1 MSPLDYIRHL
11 MDATARN
18 YRRREALLHDR
29 GVLYAFRGSSGYV
42 LVIVLLVISLLVA
55 ISSEFIITAQTNVR
69 YIAKFSESLRA
80 RTIARAGVN
89 LGVALLEADKKGA
102 ASGLL
107 SGVSTNSNVDSHQDI
122 WAIELPPLPIEGGFL
137 KIDISDENSKIN
149 INALANEVVDR
160 SPYYAV
166 AQRFFINMG
175 LPMDLADALIDWVD
189 IDDSRFPY
197 GAESS
202 DYYLAQA
209 RPYRAKNGAMD
220 SIQEMLM
227 VKGFTPEIYYG
238 LGGGNFGL
246 ERGLVESNRDARV
259 LDPGAMA
266 EPGSGRALSS
276 RRTEVA
282 ESTAPIGRE
291 RSRRLDEYFRITGER
306 SDYLSELNKIN
317 INTASFRVLSALTDE
332 MTDDRVA
339 ELIRRRRS
347 KPFES
352 IDEIADI
359 VTDETVR
366 RNLLTVRS
374 FIFRLAVTGRV
385 NKTEVTM
392 IALYNRQNKVFYYM
406 SEQ

>member
-1 MSPLDYIRHL
+1 MRTVDIIRAFGEAAVR
-11 MDATARN
+11 D
-18 YRRREALLHDR
+18 YRRRERLLLER
-29 GVLYAFRGSSGYV
+29 GLLGAFTGSSGYV

-69 YIAKFSESLRA
+69 YIGRFSESLRA

-89 LGVALLEADKKGA
+89 LAVALLEADKKGA
-102 ASGLL
+102 AGGLL
-107 SGVSTNSNVDSHQDI
+107 SGVSTNSNVDSYQDI
-122 WAIELPPLPIEGGFL
+122 WAIDLPPLPIEGGHL
-137 KIDISDENSKIN
+137 RISITDENSKIN
-149 INALANEVVDR
+149 VNALANEVVDK
-160 SPYYAV
+160 SPYYTV
-166 AQRFFINMG
+166 AQRFFLNMA
-175 LPMDLADALIDWVD
+175 LPMDLANTLIDWVD

-202 DYYLAQA
+202 DYYLAQR
-209 RPYRAKNGAMD
+209 RPYHAKNGAMD
-220 SIQEMLM
+220 SIREMLM

-238 LGGGNFGL
+238 LGGGNYGM
-246 ERGLVESNRDARV
+246 ESGLVQDNRGGRV
-259 LDPGAMA
+259 LDPAAVA
-266 EPGSGRALSS
+266 EPGAGRALNT
-276 RRTEVA
+276 RRTEPA
-282 ESTAPIGRE
+282 ETVAPIGRE
-291 RSRRLDEYFRITGER
+291 RSRRLDEYFRVTGER
-306 SDYLSELNKIN
+306 TDYLSEMNKIN

-332 MTDDRVA
+332 MTDDRVS

-374 FIFRLAVTGRV
+374 FIFRLAATGRV
-385 NKTEVTM
+385 NKTEVTI

>member
-166 AQRFFINMG
+166 TQRFFINMG

>member
-1 MSPLDYIRHL
+1 MRPAQYIGARLD
-11 MDATARN
+11 AAARN
-18 YRRREALLHDR
+18 YRRREALLHER
-29 GVLYAFRGSSGYV
+29 GILYSFRGSSGYV

-69 YIAKFSESLRA
+69 YIGRFSESLRA
-80 RTIARAGVN
+80 RTIARAGIN
-89 LGVALLEADKKGA
+89 LAVALLEADKKGA

-107 SGVSTNSNVDSHQDI
+107 SGVSNNSNIDSFQDI
-122 WAIELPPLPIEGGFL
+122 WAIDLPPLPIEGGHL
-137 KIDISDENSKIN
+137 KIVITDENSKIN
-149 INALANEVVDR
+149 LNVLANEVVDR
-160 SPYYAV
+160 SPYYSV
-166 AQRFFINMG
+166 AQRFFLNMG

-220 SIQEMLM
+220 SIHEMLM
-227 VKGFTPEIYYG
+227 VKGITPEFYYG

-246 ERGLVESNRDARV
+246 ERDLVEHNRGART
-259 LDPGAMA
+259 LDPDAINKT
-266 EPGSGRALSS
+266 GSGRALSS

-282 ESTAPIGRE
+282 EAVVPVGRE

-306 SDYLSELNKIN
+306 TDYLSELNKIN
-317 INTASFRVLSALTDE
+317 INTAPFRVLSALTDE

-352 IDEIADI
+352 IDEIADLM
-359 VTDETVR
+359 TDETVR

-374 FIFRLAVTGRV
+374 FIFRLSVTGRV

-392 IALYNRQNKVFYYM
+392 IALYNRQNKIFYYM

>member
-1 MSPLDYIRHL
+1 MRPAQYIGARLD
-11 MDATARN
+11 AASRN
-18 YRRREALLHDR
+18 YRRREALLHER
-29 GVLYAFRGSSGYV
+29 GILNSFTGSSGYV

-69 YIAKFSESLRA
+69 YIGRFSESLRA
-80 RTIARAGVN
+80 RTIARAGIN
-89 LGVALLEADKKGA
+89 LAVALLEADKKGA

-107 SGVSTNSNVDSHQDI
+107 SGVSTNSNIDSFQDI
-122 WAIELPPLPIEGGFL
+122 WAIDLPPLPIEGGHL
-137 KIDISDENSKIN
+137 KIVITDENSKIN
-149 INALANEVVDR
+149 LNVLANEVVDR
-160 SPYYAV
+160 SPYYTV
-166 AQRFFINMG
+166 AQRFFLNMG

-220 SIQEMLM
+220 SIHEMLM
-227 VKGFTPEIYYG
+227 VKGITPEFYYG

-246 ERGLVESNRDARV
+246 ERDLVEHNRGART
-259 LDPGAMA
+259 LDPDAINKA
-266 EPGSGRALSS
+266 GSEKALSS
-276 RRTEVA
+276 RRTELA
-282 ESTAPIGRE
+282 EAVVPVGRE

-306 SDYLSELNKIN
+306 TDYLSELNKIN

-352 IDEIADI
+352 IDEIADLI
-359 VTDETVR
+359 TDETAR

-374 FIFRLAVTGRV
+374 FIFRLSVTGRV

-392 IALYNRQNKVFYYM
+392 IALYNRQNRIFYYM

>member
-1 MSPLDYIRHL
+1 MRPAAFIRARLD
-11 MDATARN
+11 AAARN
-18 YRRREALLHDR
+18 YRRRGALLRER
-29 GVLYAFRGSSGYV
+29 GVLYAFGGSSGYV

-69 YIAKFSESLRA
+69 YIGRFSESLRA

-89 LGVALLEADKKGA
+89 LAVALLEADKKGA

-107 SGVSTNSNVDSHQDI
+107 SGVSTNTNVDSFQDI
-122 WAIELPPLPIEGGFL
+122 WAIDLPPLPIEGGHL
-137 KIDISDENSKIN
+137 KIEITDENSKIN

-160 SPYYAV
+160 SPYYTV
-166 AQRFFINMG
+166 AQRFFLNMA

-202 DYYLAQA
+202 DFYLAQA

-227 VKGFTPEIYYG
+227 VKGITPEIYYG
-238 LGGGNFGL
+238 LGGGNFGM
-246 ERGLVESNRDARV
+246 ERGLVEDNRGARV
-259 LDPGAMA
+259 LDPEAVA
-266 EPGSGRALSS
+266 RPGSNRALTS

-282 ESTAPIGRE
+282 ESTAPVGRE
-291 RSRRLDEYFRITGER
+291 RSRRMDDYFRITGER
-306 SDYLSELNKIN
+306 TDYLSELNKIN

-352 IDEIADI
+352 IDEIADL

-366 RNLLTVRS
+366 KNLLTVRS

-385 NKTEVTM
+385 NKTEVCI

>member
-1 MSPLDYIRHL
+1 MRLPLYISARL
-11 MDATARN
+11 DAAVLN
-18 YRRREALLHDR
+18 YRRREALLRER
-29 GVLYAFRGSSGYV
+29 GVLHAFRGSSGYV

-55 ISSEFIITAQTNVR
+55 VSSEFIITAQTNVR
-69 YIAKFSESLRA
+69 YIGRFSESLRA

-102 ASGLL
+102 ASSLL
-107 SGVSTNSNVDSHQDI
+107 SGVSTNSNVDSFQDI
-122 WAIELPPLPIEGGFL
+122 WAIDLPPLPIEGGHL
-137 KIDISDENSKIN
+137 KIDITDENSKIN
-149 INALANEVVDR
+149 LNAFANEVVDR
-160 SPYYAV
+160 SPYYTV
-166 AQRFFINMG
+166 AQRFFMNMG
-175 LPMDLADALIDWVD
+175 LPMDIADALIDWVD

-202 DYYLAQA
+202 DYYLAQP

-227 VKGFTPEIYYG
+227 VKGITPEIYYG

-246 ERGLVESNRDARV
+246 ERDLVEHNRGARR
-259 LDPGAMA
+259 LDPEAINKTGT
-266 EPGSGRALSS
+266 GRALSS
-276 RRTEVA
+276 RRTEGA
-282 ESTAPIGRE
+282 ESVAPVGKE

-306 SDYLSELNKIN
+306 TDYLSELNKIN

-332 MTDDRVA
+332 MTDDKVA

-352 IDEIADI
+352 IDEVADI
-359 VTDETVR
+359 IIDETVR

-385 NKTEVTM
+385 NKTEVMM

>member
-1 MSPLDYIRHL
+1 MRIVDRIRVL
-11 MDATARN
+11 REAAVRD
-18 YRRREALLHDR
+18 YRRRERLLLER
-29 GVLYAFRGSSGYV
+29 GLLGAFAGSSGYV

-69 YIAKFSESLRA
+69 YIGRFSESLRA

-89 LGVALLEADKKGA
+89 LAVALLEADKKGA
-102 ASGLL
+102 ASSLL
-107 SGVSTNSNVDSHQDI
+107 SGVSTNSNVDSYQDI
-122 WAIELPPLPIEGGFL
+122 WAIDLPPLPIEGGHL
-137 KIDISDENSKIN
+137 KISITDENSKIN
-149 INALANEVVDR
+149 VNALANEVVDK
-160 SPYYAV
+160 SPYYTV
-166 AQRFFINMG
+166 AQRFFLNMA

-202 DYYLAQA
+202 DYYLAQ
-209 RPYRAKNGAMD
+209 RHPYRAKNGAMD
-220 SIQEMLM
+220 SIREMLM

-238 LGGGNFGL
+238 LAGGNSGM
-246 ERGLVESNRDARV
+246 ESGLVEDNRGGRV
-259 LDPGAMA
+259 LDPAAVA
-266 EPGSGRALSS
+266 EPGAGRALTT
-276 RRTEVA
+276 RRTERA
-282 ESTAPIGRE
+282 ETAAPIGRE
-291 RSRRLDEYFRITGER
+291 RSRRLEEYFRVTGER
-306 SDYLSELNKIN
+306 TDYLSEMNKIN

-332 MTDDRVA
+332 MTDDRVT

-352 IDEIADI
+352 IDEISDI

>member
-1 MSPLDYIRHL
+1 MSPRKLFHALSKAAVRDYRG
-11 MDATARN
+11 
-18 YRRREALLHDR
+18 REKELLEK
-29 GVLYAFRGSSGYV
+29 GLLGAFAGSSGYI

-69 YIAKFSESLRA
+69 YIGKFSESLRA

-89 LGVALLEADKKGA
+89 LAVALLEADKKGA

-107 SGVSTNSNVDSHQDI
+107 SGVSTNTNVDSYQDI
-122 WAIELPPLPIEGGFL
+122 WAIDLPPLPIEGGHL
-137 KIDISDENSKIN
+137 KISIADENSKIN
-149 INALANEVVDR
+149 VNALANEVVDK
-160 SPYYAV
+160 SPYYTV
-166 AQRFFINMG
+166 AQRFFLNMG
-175 LPMDLADALIDWVD
+175 LSMDLADTLIDWVD

-202 DYYLAQA
+202 DYYLAQR
-209 RPYRAKNGAMD
+209 RPYRAKNAAMD

-227 VKGFTPEIYYG
+227 IKGFTPEIYYG
-238 LGGGNFGL
+238 LGGGNHGR
-246 ERGLVESNRDARV
+246 ESGIVEDNRGARV
-259 LDPGAMA
+259 INPDAVSG
-266 EPGSGRALSS
+266 PGSGRALDS
-276 RRTEVA
+276 RRTDPA
-282 ESTAPIGRE
+282 ESSAPIGRE
-291 RSRRLDEYFRITGER
+291 RSRRLDEYFRVTGER
-306 SDYLSELNKIN
+306 SDYLSEMNKIN
-317 INTASFRVLSALTDE
+317 INTASYRVLSALTDE
-332 MTDDRVA
+332 MTDDRVT

-352 IDEIADI
+352 IDEVADI

-392 IALYNRQNKVFYYM
+392 IALYNRQNRVFYYM